1 LDLKIT
7 TMISWFGPQ
16 NQAGFGLSVELQN
29 RHEDEDGARYAS
41 KSSGFLCDKAS
52 RVSVSH
58 SGLKTGGGVAWMVH
72 VASSRMLRRD
82 QAEDGRVDVT
92 GYIGLF
98 YPNFI
103 IFYVLGS

>member
-1 LDLKIT
+1 
-7 TMISWFGPQ
+7 MISWSGPQ

-29 RHEDEDGARYAS
+29 RHVDEDGAGCAS
-41 KSSGFLCDKAS
+41 RSSGLLCVEAS

-58 SGLKTGGGVAWMVH
+58 SGLKTGGGVAQMVH

-98 YPNFI
+98 YPNFVV
-103 IFYVLGS
+103 FYVLGS